1 MVLSFNE
8 GVKIN
13 GESKKEIVLM
23 FEEERRNKVMTPGQE
38 RMLERIRTND
48 QYPERGEIKLAVVD
62 YANYYFERQSAERHE
77 IWYRNGQ
84 LKSLF
89 DKSIGVKKEWDE
101 NGYLESV
108 INYRN
113 GVRNGLSEH
122 YYPNGQVASRTT
134 FKYGEEDGPCETWH
148 PNGQLRSHMNYKNGK
163 LNGLYERWH
172 PNGQLSFRCN
182 YYASKID
189 GLCEAWHPN
198 GQLESRKHSH
208 NEKLN
213 GLFETWYD
221 NGQYSQRVN
230 YKNGVPDG
238 LSESWTY
245 DGQLYKR
252 LNYKNGKLDGLWE
265 NWRRDGQLSWYGS
278 YKNDVQDGPFEEW
291 YDNGNQKRYE
301 NYKDGEKYGKQQ
313 YRYENGNLKSEEV
326 IGDENDIIEYKMY
339 SPKGQLLHK
348 MSIFDGHRLEEQWN
362 ENGDLTKR
370 LVCDHLWR
378 PLYKNQVKGFML
390 DNKRIT
396 ALEHYQPIEVKDGWL
411 QLGMDGKARLFQS
424 DPTNISDEV
433 MELARALEPS
443 LRHELNQLGVFP
455 DTYIRIKRG
464 SEVEEKPLSKGDSQS
479 LSQEECRSKGLKL

>member
-1 MVLSFNE
+1 MVSRSNE
-8 GVKIN
+8 DVKIN
-13 GESKKEIVLM
+13 EESKKEIVLI
-23 FEEERRNKVMTPGQE
+23 FEKERRNKAMTPGQE
-38 RMLERIRTND
+38 RMLERIRAND

-62 YANYYFERQSAERHE
+62 YGNYYFERQSAECHE
-77 IWYRNGQ
+77 SWYRNGQ

-89 DKSIGVKKEWDE
+89 DKTIGVKKEWDE

-108 INYRN
+108 SNYKN
-113 GVRNGLSEH
+113 GFLNGLYEH
-122 YYPNGQVASRTT
+122 YYPNGQVAARTNY
-134 FKYGEEDGPCETWH
+134 KYGEEDGPCETWH

-208 NEKLN
+208 NEKLY

-230 YKNGVPDG
+230 YKDGVPDG

-278 YKNDVQDGPFEEW
+278 YKNGVKDGPFEVW
-291 YDNGNQKRYE
+291 YDNGNQKCYE
-301 NYKDGEKYGKQQ
+301 NYKDGEKYGKQK
-313 YRYENGNLKSEEV
+313 YWDENGNLKSEEV

-348 MSIFDGHRLEEQWN
+348 KSIFDGHRLEEQWN
-362 ENGDLTKR
+362 ENGDRTKR
-370 LVCDHLWR
+370 LVYDHLFR
-378 PLYKNQVKGFML
+378 LLYRSQVKRFML
-390 DNKRIT
+390 DNKSIT

-411 QLGMDGKARLFQS
+411 QLGMDGKARLYKT
-424 DPTNISDEV
+424 DPTYISDDV
-433 MELARALEPS
+433 AELARELEPS
-443 LRHELNQLGVFP
+443 LRRELDQLGVYP

-464 SEVEEKPLSKGDSQS
+464 SEIEEKPLSKGDSQS
-479 LSQEECRSKGLKL
+479 LSQEERRSNGLNL